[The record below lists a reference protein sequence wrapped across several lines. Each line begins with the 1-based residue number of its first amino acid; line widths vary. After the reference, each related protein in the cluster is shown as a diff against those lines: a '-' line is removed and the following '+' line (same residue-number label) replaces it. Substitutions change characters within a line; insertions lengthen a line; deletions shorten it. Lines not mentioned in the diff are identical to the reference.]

1 MSVSK
6 KLWENDEKNIINY
19 LLESA
24 RQVPKIEAYLK
35 EEISY
40 LKNNIASNSSVID
53 FGCGN
58 GRHLKILEP
67 QISKGLGIDMNR
79 SYLEEASSSCT
90 SDKIRFEVGDIE
102 NYQSTELF
110 DVAISMYNTFG
121 NIENQKGMIESMLN
135 SIKQGGKVI
144 ISTFSP
150 ESISAR
156 LELYKVMGFENLDI
170 EEYKITTQE
179 GFHSLC
185 FSKTALYELMPN
197 DAIIEKCTDIGWVVV
212 LEKNK

>member
-1 MSVSK
+1 MSSPK
-6 KLWENDEKNIINY
+6 KAWKNDEANIIDD
-19 LLESA
+19 LLKSA
-24 RQVPKIEAYLK
+24 HQVPKIEAYLQ

-40 LKNNIASNSSVID
+40 LKNNIAPNSSVID

-79 SYLEEASSSCT
+79 SYLEEASSSCL
-90 SDKIRFEVGDIE
+90 SEKIRFEVGDIE

-121 NIENQKGMIESMLN
+121 NVENQKGMIESMLK

-197 DAIIEKCTDIGWVVV
+197 AIIEKCTDIGWVVV

>member
-6 KLWENDEKNIINY
+6 KAWENDEANIIDD
-19 LLESA
+19 LLKTA
-24 RQVPKIEAYLK
+24 HQVPKIEAYLK

-40 LKNNIASNSSVID
+40 LKNNIALNSSVID

-79 SYLEEASSSCT
+79 SYLEEASSPCI

-121 NIENQKGMIESMLN
+121 NVENQKGMIESMLN
-135 SIKQGGKVI
+135 SIKQGGKII

-170 EEYKITTQE
+170 EEYKIITQE

-185 FSKTALYELMPN
+185 FSKTALYELIPN
-197 DAIIEKCTDIGWVVV
+197 AIIEKCTDIGWVVI
-212 LEKNK
+212 LKKEK

>member
-1 MSVSK
+1 MSSPKRV
-6 KLWENDEKNIINY
+6 WENDEENFIDD
-19 LLESA
+19 LLKSA
-24 RQVPKIEAYLK
+24 HKVPKIEAYLK
-35 EEISY
+35 EELSY

-79 SYLEEASSSCT
+79 SYLEEASTSCL

-121 NIENQKGMIESMLN
+121 NVENQRGMIESMLN
-135 SIKQGGKVI
+135 SIKQGGKII

-156 LELYKVMGFENLDI
+156 LEFYKVMGFENLDI
-170 EEYKITTQE
+170 EEYKIITQE

-185 FSKTALYELMPN
+185 FSKNALYELMPN
-197 DAIIEKCTDIGWVVV
+197 ATVERCTDIGWVVV
-212 LEKNK
+212 LKKNK